1 MIKDTV
7 SLKFINYGGEIMNKK
22 LLYILLSAILITL
35 IFIGIEIFQL
45 NNAIEEL
52 SYSIDKLRIR
62 IPE

>member
-1 MIKDTV
+1 
-7 SLKFINYGGEIMNKK
+7 MNKK

>member
-1 MIKDTV
+1 MIKNTV
-7 SLKFINYGGEIMNKK
+7 SLKFINYGGEIMNKS

>member
-1 MIKDTV
+1 MIKNTV
-7 SLKFINYGGEIMNKK
+7 SLKFINYGGEIMNKS
-22 LLYILLSAILITL
+22 LLYILLSAILISL